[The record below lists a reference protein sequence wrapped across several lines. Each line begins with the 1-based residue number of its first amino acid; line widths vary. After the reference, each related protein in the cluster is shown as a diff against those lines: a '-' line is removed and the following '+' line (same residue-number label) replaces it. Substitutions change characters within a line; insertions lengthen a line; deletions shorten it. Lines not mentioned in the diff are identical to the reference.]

1 MIKNSKNYLQRRIE
15 NVKNVNKERKNLKN
29 KFQRLEKLL
38 PQQNNIIFETE
49 FQDQGQRFSRR
60 K

>member
-49 FQDQGQRFSRR
+49 ISRSR
-60 K
+60 TALL